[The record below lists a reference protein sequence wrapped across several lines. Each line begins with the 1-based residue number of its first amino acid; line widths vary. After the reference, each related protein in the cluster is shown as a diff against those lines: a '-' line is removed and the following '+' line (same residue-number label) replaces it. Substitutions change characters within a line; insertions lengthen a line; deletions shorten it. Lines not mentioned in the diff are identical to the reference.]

1 MSSVDTHSLFPSV
14 ELPASLGGY
23 LTFSPWV
30 TFERGVMRALPEVL
44 ELEGLV
50 EEECENPQVIADWRL
65 CSRGAEGRITH
76 RSEILL
82 YRDGSDWSE
91 GDYDNVG
98 VLFCRRD
105 IDQTQTPPATTLRVH
120 IPPREQQERL
130 LDACNW
136 TSDPT
141 FGLLQKLTSYL
152 EGVVND
158 QSVWKS
164 LVQILGEAALDE
176 E

>member
-1 MSSVDTHSLFPSV
+1 M
-14 ELPASLGGY
+14 
-23 LTFSPWV
+23 
-30 TFERGVMRALPEVL
+30 
-44 ELEGLV
+44 
-50 EEECENPQVIADWRL
+50 
-65 CSRGAEGRITH
+65 
-76 RSEILL
+76 
-82 YRDGSDWSE
+82 
-91 GDYDNVG
+91 
-98 VLFCRRD
+98 LFCRRD

-158 QSVWKS
+158 QSAWKS
-164 LVQILGEAALDE
+164 LVQILGEAALDTE
-176 E
+176 

>member
-23 LTFSPWV
+23 LTFSSWV
-30 TFERGVMRALPEVL
+30 TFEPGVMRALAEVL
-44 ELEGLV
+44 ELEELV

-65 CSRGAEGRITH
+65 CCRGAQGLITH

-91 GDYDNVG
+91 GDYDNIG

-105 IDQTQTPPATTLRVH
+105 IDQTQTPETITLRVH
-120 IPPREQQERL
+120 VPPREQQPAL

-136 TSDPT
+136 TSDTT
-141 FGLLQKLTSYL
+141 FGLLSKLTSYL

-158 QSVWKS
+158 QDAWKA
-164 LVQILGEAALDE
+164 LVQVLGEAALDE

>member
-1 MSSVDTHSLFPSV
+1 MSPVDTHPSFPPV

-30 TFERGVMRALPEVL
+30 TFERNIMRALAEVL

-50 EEECENPQVIADWRL
+50 EEGCENPQVIADWRL
-65 CSRGAEGRITH
+65 CSRGAQGLITH

-91 GDYDNVG
+91 GPHHNIG

-105 IDQTQTPPATTLRVH
+105 IDQTQTPQAVTLRVH
-120 IPPREQQERL
+120 VPPREQQPGL

-141 FGLLQKLTSYL
+141 FGLLARLASYL

-158 QSVWKS
+158 QSAWKS
-164 LVQILGEAALDE
+164 LVQVLGEAALDE
-176 E
+176 D